1 MCHWWLWDTCPKIA
15 GGLQKCGQ
23 VSIICISKEFNPL
36 ILQFQQQTYLERHA
50 TSQRHEKRFISLKLI
65 VNFLLTSYKKRHRSI
80 PFWAIS
86 FASQC
91 RPVVLTMNCKRIVE
105 IVVLSINLH
114 LRPFSIQ
121 QKEVGGWVS
130 LVEEAGNVDL
140 TFINELFAI
149 SFMSIYCQICDRWR
163 VWSKR

>member
-1 MCHWWLWDTCPKIA
+1 
-15 GGLQKCGQ
+15 
-23 VSIICISKEFNPL
+23 
-36 ILQFQQQTYLERHA
+36 
-50 TSQRHEKRFISLKLI
+50 
-65 VNFLLTSYKKRHRSI
+65 
-80 PFWAIS
+80 
-86 FASQC
+86 
-91 RPVVLTMNCKRIVE
+91 MNCKRIVE

-163 VWSKR
+163 V